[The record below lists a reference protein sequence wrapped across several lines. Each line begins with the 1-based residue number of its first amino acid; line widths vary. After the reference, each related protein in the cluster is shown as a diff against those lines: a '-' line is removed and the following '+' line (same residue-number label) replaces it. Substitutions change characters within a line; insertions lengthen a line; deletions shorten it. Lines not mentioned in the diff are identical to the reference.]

1 MNPTYFTEIKKQ
13 KAMLDVQFSD
23 GSCLVSSLP
32 LPGRGKEGTVC
43 EVPNNIAARLLT
55 EGSHRLASADE
66 TNTYR
71 AAQILQRATT
81 NDPLTLAREQFN
93 LLSGRD
99 AK

>member
-1 MNPTYFTEIKKQ
+1 MNPNYFTEIKKQ
-13 KAMLDVQFSD
+13 KEVLDIKFCD
-23 GSCLVSSLP
+23 GCCLVTSQA

-55 EGSHRLASADE
+55 EGSHRLAGADE
-66 TNTYR
+66 TNAYR